1 MPVGGVPAVGAVAQS
16 GTAQTG
22 FADVSGLLQGGAVG
36 GSGGASSVTGTT
48 GAASASGAAF
58 GSSMVGAVEG
68 LQQLQSQSKTLAVKA
83 VTGDL
88 TDIHDATI
96 AATRAQVTL
105 ELVAAVR
112 NKGVDA
118 FTEIMRMQA

>member
-1 MPVGGVPAVGAVAQS
+1 VTGIGGVGAVAPTAYLAPATS
-16 GTAQTG
+16 GVLSIA
-22 FADVSGLLQGGAVG
+22 
-36 GSGGASSVTGTT
+36 GS
-48 GAASASGAAF
+48 AF
-58 GSSMVGAVEG
+58 GDAMTSAIDGVSAAQNQANE
-68 LQQLQSQSKTLAVKA
+68 LAVKA

-96 AATRAQVTL
+96 AAARASVTL

-112 NKGVDA
+112 NKGVEA

>member
-1 MPVGGVPAVGAVAQS
+1 MTGIGGVAAVAPTAYLTPATSGVQS
-16 GTAQTG
+16 VA
-22 FADVSGLLQGGAVG
+22 
-36 GSGGASSVTGTT
+36 GS
-48 GAASASGAAF
+48 AF
-58 GSSMVGAVEG
+58 GEALTSAVDGVSAAQKESSD
-68 LQQLQSQSKTLAVKA
+68 LAIKA

-96 AATRAQVTL
+96 AAARASVTL

-112 NKGVDA
+112 NKGVEA

>member
-1 MPVGGVPAVGAVAQS
+1 MPIAGIQALGAVQQS
-16 GTAQTG
+16 GY
-22 FADVSGLLQGGAVG
+22 ADV
-36 GSGGASSVTGTT
+36 GSLMKAGGASDVTGATGTT
-48 GAASASGAAF
+48 GASSASGATF
-58 GSSMVGAVEG
+58 GATMTGAVEG
-68 LQQLQSQSKTLAVKA
+68 LQQLQSEAKTLAVKA

-105 ELVAAVR
+105 ELVSAVR

-118 FTEIMRMQA
+118 FNEIMRMQA